1 MEKLIP
7 ALWIL
12 FAIGVFIYRMLK
24 KAAEATA
31 QDRRERPVPKRRP
44 GPTLDR
50 DDPAIPALPDTSFQ
64 ELLRQMQARNA
75 EKTADKHTPAGRPLP
90 VETVP
95 TPHSLE
101 RTEVEIK
108 SLEKPATSRPINPPK
123 PVVRLGENLPRAV
136 VTARVDPTFAE
147 YEAPA
152 EARRKAARA
161 VHRLL
166 RQPASVRAAF
176 VLSEVFQ
183 RRY

>member
-1 MEKLIP
+1 MEKLLP

-12 FAIGVFIYRMLK
+12 FAIGMFIFRMLQ
-24 KAAEATA
+24 KAREATA
-31 QDRRERPVPKRRP
+31 KDHRERPMPKRRP
-44 GPTLDR
+44 GPVLDR
-50 DDPAIPALPDTSFQ
+50 DDPAIPALPDASFQ

-75 EKTADKHTPAGRPLP
+75 ENKADERTPAGRPLP
-90 VETVP
+90 DEHAPV
-95 TPHSLE
+95 PHSLE

-108 SLEKPATSRPINPPK
+108 SLEEPAASRPINPPK

-136 VTARVDPTFAE
+136 VTARVNPTFVE
-147 YEAPA
+147 YETPTAS
-152 EARRKAARA
+152 RRKAARA

-166 RQPASVRAAF
+166 RQPASVRTAF